1 MEQQDV
7 LADKISRQ
15 IPMVSADLDT
25 IQSRIHDAE
34 GKADKLTAADVR
46 TMIDDIETASKVKSL
61 TLRPRRTISQLSLR
75 FCGRRRIY
83 GSDQEHNLTSQ

>member
-1 MEQQDV
+1 MQYIRASYNYYYYYLIHNNTTSLIPPPNRMEQQDA
-7 LADKISRQ
+7 LADKVSRQ

-46 TMIDDIETASKVKSL
+46 TMIDDIESASKVRENK
-61 TLRPRRTISQLSLR
+61 
-75 FCGRRRIY
+75 
-83 GSDQEHNLTSQ
+83 DV